1 MIVTLHHDEIIG
13 CGGKIIQEIN
23 KNNVEHVVVPT
34 SGDFLK
40 WKL

>member
-13 CGGKIIQEIN
+13 CGGKINTRN
-23 KNNVEHVVVPT
+23 KNNDGHVVVLT